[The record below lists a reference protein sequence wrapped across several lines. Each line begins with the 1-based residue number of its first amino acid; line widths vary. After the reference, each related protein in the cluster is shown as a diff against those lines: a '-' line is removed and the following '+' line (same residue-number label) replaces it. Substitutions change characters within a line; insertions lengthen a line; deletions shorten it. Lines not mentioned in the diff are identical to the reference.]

1 MNSDGSI
8 QLFISDF
15 LNFDINSYSDA
26 QGFFLYDFMD
36 VLDDFNDLW
45 HNDNLF
51 NDLFKNVWNFYNFLN

>member
-1 MNSDGSI
+1 
-8 QLFISDF
+8 
-15 LNFDINSYSDA
+15 
-26 QGFFLYDFMD
+26 MD